1 MGNEVDL
8 QTPHRLGKTVTVN
21 GMRADVVEL
30 LPASMKTAD
39 MTPDNPGI
47 CVYHRDVRNHI
58 EAGIMATYTV
68 LP

>member
-8 QTPHRLGKTVTVN
+8 QTPHRLGNTVTVN

-30 LPASMKTAD
+30 LPASMKNAD
-39 MTPDNPGI
+39 MTPDNPGVW
-47 CVYHRDVRNHI
+47 VYHRDVHDHI